1 MTLPSLSFS
10 LSPSP
15 CRLSIYGLRSL
26 LLHFP
31 TVFSRVFHDRDV
43 TDQTVLKGK
52 KRKWLPTE
60 RVDFFPAKISPKLK
74 SFLVHTKARRR
85 LTTLKLQFS
94 SSRELKE
101 EKKRDKKSESC
112 KKKKKKMNVDTLCLT
127 LQQKI
132 ICNKI

>member
-15 CRLSIYGLRSL
+15 CRRSIYGLRSL

-31 TVFSRVFHDRDV
+31 TVFSRVFHDHDV
-43 TDQTVLKGK
+43 TDQTVLEEK
-52 KRKWLPTE
+52 KRRKWLPTE

-101 EKKRDKKSESC
+101 EKKRETKKVRVVKNKNECGYFMS
-112 KKKKKKMNVDTLCLT
+112 NLT
-127 LQQKI
+127 AE
-132 ICNKI
+132 NYM